1 MNHKKYFFL
10 CCLMA
15 TFLLLNDQE
24 ISAAPITFNT
34 ALPVAKGET
43 VVRIQ
48 TKLLRSTD
56 DPSGAERDLTVW
68 ALPLVGPYGITEKLA
83 LFGILPILDKEM
95 ETDTVSGKIKRGE
108 SGIGDFTA
116 MVRYTFWKKDAPG
129 KTMRL
134 APFLAIKIP
143 TGEDDATDAYGK
155 LPQPLQLGTGSWDY
169 SLGLV
174 MTRQTLARQF
184 DASISYTLKTEAN
197 GFEFGDEA
205 HFDLSYQHRIWP
217 RELTSGV
224 PGFVYGVLETNLIW
238 QDNNTDQGIEDADSG
253 GVSWFLAPGIQYVTR
268 RTVLELAVQIPV
280 AQNLNGTALENDF
293 ISTLSFRMNF

>member
-56 DPSGAERDLTVW
+56 DPSGAGRDLTVW
-68 ALPLVGPYGITEKLA
+68 ALPLVGLYGITEKLA

-116 MVRYTFWKKDAPG
+116 MARYTFWKKDAPG

>member
-143 TGEDDATDAYGK
+143 TGEDDATDGDGK

>member
-1 MNHKKYFFL
+1 
-10 CCLMA
+10 MA

-143 TGEDDATDAYGK
+143 TGEDDATDGDGK